1 MMSGHELQ
9 GHTTD
14 HSTVAEGHNHPT
26 ARKYVELAGIL
37 AAITLLEVFILYLPN
52 LGLTVIRPALVP
64 AFIILSIFKF
74 LIVVGWY
81 MHLRFD
87 DPFFLRMFSFALI
100 IVIGVAL
107 SFMAIFHG
115 LYFGF

>member
-1 MMSGHELQ
+1 MSRHAMQ

-14 HSTVAEGHNHPT
+14 HSSVAEGHNHPT
-26 ARKYVELAGIL
+26 PRKYIELAGIL
-37 AAITLLEVFILYLPN
+37 AVITLLEVFILYMPDIP
-52 LGLTVIRPALVP
+52 GLEWTRPVLVP
-64 AFIILSIFKF
+64 SFIILSIFKF

-100 IVIGVAL
+100 IVIGLAL
-107 SFMAIFHG
+107 SMMAISHG

>member
-1 MMSGHELQ
+1 MSGHEMQ

-14 HSTVAEGHNHPT
+14 HSSVAEGHNHPT
-26 ARKYVELAGIL
+26 PRKYIELAGIL
-37 AAITLLEVFILYLPN
+37 AVITLAEVFILYLPK
-52 LGLTVIRPALVP
+52 LGLEFARPALVP
-64 AFIILSIFKF
+64 AFIILSVFKF

-107 SFMAIFHG
+107 SLMAIFHG

>member
-1 MMSGHELQ
+1 MVDHEMQ

-14 HSTVAEGHNHPT
+14 HSSVAEGHNHPT
-26 ARKYVELAGIL
+26 PRKYIELAGIL
-37 AAITLLEVFILYLPN
+37 AAITLLEVFILYMPDIP
-52 LGLTVIRPALVP
+52 GLEFVRPVLVP
-64 AFIILSIFKF
+64 SFIVLSVFKF

-100 IVIGVAL
+100 IVIGLAL
-107 SFMAIFHG
+107 AFLAIAHG